1 MRISGLAVR
10 AFHFQSQALRVD
22 WMVYVLGGTVGYLD
36 HELVREG
43 DRIEERTRQSPLYLL
58 E

>member
-22 WMVYVLGGTVGYLD
+22 WMVYVLGVTVGYLD
-36 HELVREG
+36 HETLEKARDREESEAVT
-43 DRIEERTRQSPLYLL
+43 IILTE
-58 E
+58 